1 MLIFANFLEGGMN
14 ARHKTSQN
22 ATASTFTPKP
32 LSVEQLNAIP
42 LLCAGL
48 TDAEVAQ
55 QVGVVRETVW
65 SWRNEVPLF
74 MAELEKARQQFIA
87 SAIDTLRSALPTAVS
102 NIVHAVEAGN
112 LKASLALLRCVGL
125 EGHAAFQPG
134 ETDAGAIAMNIVRT
148 RMAEEHIPQNGMDA
162 IMGDLDKNPK
172 YEQRRAEI
180 LAELGSA

>member
-1 MLIFANFLEGGMN
+1 VREGAVMN

-22 ATASTFTPKP
+22 VTASTFTPKP

-42 LLCAGL
+42 LLCSGL

-55 QVGVVRETVW
+55 QVGVVRETIW
-65 SWRNEVPLF
+65 HWRHESPGF

-102 NIVHAVEAGN
+102 NLVHAVEAGD

-134 ETDAGAIAMNIVRT
+134 ETDATQIALMLMLQRLSKE
-148 RMAEEHIPQNGMDA
+148 RIPENNHALLID
-162 IMGDLDKNPK
+162 IDKNPR
-172 YEQRRAEI
+172 YEQRQREI
-180 LAELGSA
+180 LEELQDGRCS

>member
-55 QVGVVRETVW
+55 QVGVVQETVW

-74 MAELEKARQQFIA
+74 MAELEKARQQFISGA
-87 SAIDTLRSALPTAVS
+87 VDTLRSALPKAIK
-102 NIVHAVEAGN
+102 NIVDAVELGN

-134 ETDAGAIAMNIVRT
+134 ETDATQIAMMLMLQRLST
-148 RMAEEHIPQNGMDA
+148 ERIPENNNALLID
-162 IMGDLDKNPK
+162 INKNPR
-172 YEQRRAEI
+172 YEQRQREI
-180 LAELGSA
+180 LAELQDGG